1 MSELEDLFE
10 GRKHSKA
17 YKQQIKRQKKEAER
31 QRKAEQAERKRQ
43 AEIQRLKKNREL
55 YEAQAS
61 ERRAKASRKTAGKP
75 KSYGHKRPSVRR
87 GIHKAERALNPYS
100 GRRHKSIFDW

>member
-10 GRKHSKA
+10 GKKHSKA

-43 AEIQRLKKNREL
+43 AEIQRLKRNREL

-61 ERRAKASRKTAGKP
+61 ERRAKASRKTAGKT
-75 KSYGHKRPSVRR
+75 KGGKRPSVRR
-87 GIHKAERALNPYS
+87 GMHRAERALNPYS
-100 GRRHKSIFDW
+100 GRKHKSIFDW